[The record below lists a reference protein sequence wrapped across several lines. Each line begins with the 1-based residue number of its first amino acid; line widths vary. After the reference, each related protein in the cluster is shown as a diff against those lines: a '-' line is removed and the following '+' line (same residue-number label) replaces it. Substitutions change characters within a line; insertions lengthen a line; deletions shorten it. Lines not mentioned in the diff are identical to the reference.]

1 MAGLT
6 PETCVQAQMGP
17 WNSMRHLKKRQHQ
30 LHNLFQK
37 MEAKKPLPNL
47 LYEANVPLIPNH
59 TKIVPKKKKGK
70 KNIDENLINT
80 NAKTVFGKI

>member
-1 MAGLT
+1 
-6 PETCVQAQMGP
+6 
-17 WNSMRHLKKRQHQ
+17 
-30 LHNLFQK
+30 

-47 LYEANVPLIPNH
+47 LYEANVPLIPNQ

-70 KNIDENLINT
+70 KNIDENLIHT